1 MAPPQT
7 KLWKID
13 PHTKAKHEILR
24 RYLGAWFGILGQK
37 IPRIV
42 YIDGFCGPGEYEDGE
57 PGSPLIALQQA
68 RPLATKYQNT
78 EFVFIF
84 IDERKDRIENLES
97 KIRSEQYPQNML
109 IFPINGT
116 FEEKM
121 SELFS
126 DLSDEGA
133 LLAPTF
139 VFIDPFGFS
148 GIPFDI
154 VAKFLSNPKTEIFIN
169 IMVDSINRFLDHP
182 NPEIKNHI
190 IRMFGTSKVTKVL
203 SGSGDRFQALRCLYQ
218 EQLLTHAKFVR
229 YFEMRDQYN
238 QPIYYLFFASSHRLG
253 HLKMKEAFWKVDPQT
268 GYLFSDAT
276 DPNQLVLFQD
286 APIVELANILAK
298 KFCGQTVTTNE
309 IIHDFVEDQ
318 TPYTASHAKKALSI
332 LENEQKIKVYAY
344 KMDGSPRIRNSFP
357 DGVSVEFL
365 V

>member
-13 PHTKAKHEILR
+13 EHTKAKHEILR
-24 RYLGAWFGILGQK
+24 RYLGAWFGILGQR

-42 YIDGFCGPGEYEDGE
+42 YIDGFCGPGEYECGE
-57 PGSPLIALQQA
+57 PGSPLIALHQA
-68 RPLATKYQNT
+68 TPLATKYQDT

-97 KIRSEQYPQNML
+97 KIRSEQYPQNMH

-121 SELFS
+121 SELFIYLDS
-126 DLSDEGA
+126 KGSF
-133 LLAPTF
+133 LAPTF
-139 VFIDPFGFS
+139 AFIDPFGFS

-169 IMVDSINRFLDHP
+169 VMVDSINRFLGHP
-182 NPEIKNHI
+182 NPGITNHI
-190 IRMFGTSKVTKVL
+190 IRMFGTPKVKDIL
-203 SGSGDRFQALRCLYQ
+203 SAPGDRFQALRRLYQ

-268 GYLFSDAT
+268 GYSFSDAT
-276 DPNQLVLFQD
+276 IPNQLVLFRD
-286 APIVELANILAK
+286 APIVELANTLVK
-298 KFCGQTVTTNE
+298 KFCGQTVTTDE
-309 IIHDFVEDQ
+309 IIHNFVEDE

-332 LENEQKIKVYAY
+332 LECRQKIRVHPRKT
-344 KMDGSPRIRNSFP
+344 DGSPRKQNSFP
-357 DGVSVEFL
+357 DGVLVEFL